1 MLPRSENKLNNMTPD
16 PRFVYNGSKKTEG
29 PLPSDVLLRKNRNAS
44 NQRPSLIK
52 LGLILIFGTSLGLL
66 VINNILTINTLVNE
80 IDILSKTYR
89 TIKSTN
95 EFLIA
100 EINKKSTYERILPLA
115 QRELGMF
122 IQKTPPEWFE
132 LSNENNK

>member
-1 MLPRSENKLNNMTPD
+1 MNNKLNNMTPD
-16 PRFVYNGSKKTEG
+16 PIFVYNGSKKTEG
-29 PLPSDVLLRKNRNAS
+29 TLPSEVMLRKNKVAS
-44 NQRPSLIK
+44 NRRPSIIK
-52 LGLILIFGTSLGLL
+52 LGLIIIFTTSLGLL
-66 VINNILTINTLVNE
+66 VINNILTINSLVKD
-80 IDILSKTYR
+80 IDTLSKKYKI
-89 TIKSTN
+89 IKSTN

-100 EINKKSTYERILPLA
+100 EINKKSTYERIVPLA

>member
-1 MLPRSENKLNNMTPD
+1 MLPRSEDKLNNMTPD

-29 PLPSDVLLRKNRNAS
+29 PLPSDVLLRKNKNAS
-44 NQRPSLIK
+44 GQRPSLLK
-52 LGLILIFGTSLGLL
+52 LGLILVFGTSLGLL

-100 EINKKSTYERILPLA
+100 EINKKSTYERIMPLA

-132 LSNENNK
+132 ISNENNK